1 MGDLLPDL
9 VQWITDV
16 VYSFGYVGIAALV
29 AMGNIHLPVPT
40 EITLPLAGFLVGQ
53 GRLSFFSVLVWTTAA
68 AVGSSVALYYPG
80 LWFGE
85 TRLRRLV
92 RRFGRFMFVEESD
105 LDKASKLFEQ
115 HGPKAILIGRLIP
128 GVGTL
133 ISIPAGLY
141 RMPIL
146 GWFLFF
152 TVLDSVIWNAALIGL
167 GWYLGSRW
175 TLVIEYASI
184 IEYAILA
191 VLIFGVVWLVWRRRR
206 RYS

>member
-1 MGDLLPDL
+1 MDGLLPDI

-16 VYSFGYVGIAALV
+16 VYSFGYVGIAFLV

-53 GRLSFFSVLVWTTAA
+53 GRLSFFPVLAWTTAA

-85 TRLRRLV
+85 ARLRRLV
-92 RRFGRFMFVEESD
+92 RKFGRFVFLSESD
-105 LDKASKLFEQ
+105 LDRARKLFEQ

-128 GVGTL
+128 GIGTL

-141 RMPIL
+141 RIPIL

-167 GWYLGSRW
+167 GWYLGSQW
-175 TLVIEYASI
+175 ALVREYASI
-184 IEYAILA
+184 IEYAIMA
-191 VLIFGVVWLVWRRRR
+191 VLIFGLAWFVWRRWKRHR
-206 RYS
+206 

>member
-1 MGDLLPDL
+1 MGGLLPDL

-16 VYSFGYVGIAALV
+16 VYSFGYVGIALLV
-29 AMGNIHLPVPT
+29 AMGNVHLPVPT

-53 GRLSFFSVLVWTTAA
+53 GRLSFFPLLAWTTAA

-85 TRLRRLV
+85 ARLRRLV
-92 RRFGRFMFVEESD
+92 RRFGRFVFVSESD
-105 LDKASKLFEQ
+105 LDKARKLFER

-152 TVLDSVIWNAALIGL
+152 TVLDSLIWNAALIGL

-175 TLVIEYASI
+175 TLVREYASL
-184 IEYAILA
+184 IEYPILA
-191 VLIFGVVWLVWRRRR
+191 MLIFGIAWFVWRRRK
-206 RYS
+206 RYR